1 MLALRHVAAAQ
12 LARHTMSK
20 EHTPLTPN
28 ATDAEWP
35 VEGVEEELDDEI
47 DTAGELHRLAAHHF
61 AAAAKYHLLA
71 ATADDE
77 GDNEANARY
86 AHLAYRHQLNGTQY
100 AEIAVMDND
109 SLEEDEGI

>member
-1 MLALRHVAAAQ
+1 MSPLPQFREN
-12 LARHTMSK
+12 TMRN
-20 EHTPLTPN
+20 EATPMNPN
-28 ATDAEWP
+28 AADAEWP
-35 VEGVEEELDDEI
+35 VDGVEEDLDDEL
-47 DTAGELHRLAAHHF
+47 DTAAELHRLAAHHF

-100 AEIAVMDND
+100 AEIAVMDNE
-109 SLEEDEGI
+109 SLEEDEGV

>member
-1 MLALRHVAAAQ
+1 MSPLPQFREN
-12 LARHTMSK
+12 TMSK
-20 EHTPLTPN
+20 QVTPMNPK
-28 ATDAEWP
+28 AADAEWP
-35 VEGVEEELDDEI
+35 VEGVEEELDDEV

-109 SLEEDEGI
+109 SLEEDEGV